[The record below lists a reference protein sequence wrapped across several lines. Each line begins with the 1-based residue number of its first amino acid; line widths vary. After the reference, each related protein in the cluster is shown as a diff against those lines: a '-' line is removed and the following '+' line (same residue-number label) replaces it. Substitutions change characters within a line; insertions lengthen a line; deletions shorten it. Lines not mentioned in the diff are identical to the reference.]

1 MKNLQSKLLV
11 ALVWIALSGS
21 SRAEFLYV
29 SYQSSITSF
38 FLNENTGSLALLPSS
53 PLAIPEGVGQLV
65 LDRTGLYLYASTKG
79 SFITDSWGNIA
90 GYRVSNDGSLTPLP
104 GSPFNLTGGHL
115 ALDPFGRF
123 LYAAADA
130 QNGTVSVYRIRA
142 HGALQPVPGSPFSS
156 GSFSISITTDPF
168 GRFVYVANFGSQDIS
183 GYRVLENG
191 ALSPVPGSP
200 FPILGAGEPITVVVE
215 RTGRFLY
222 AANFGAANVSSYRIG
237 PNGALTPLPG
247 SPTKSVGGLFQTMAL
262 DAAGGFLYAADFV
275 QGLTSFHINNSNGT
289 LELGPRIDTEPEPF
303 AVGVDPHGKF
313 VYAGN
318 ANDVTEPGPTSLSG
332 FRIGTHG
339 ALTPVPGS
347 PFFPPAP
354 VPSFPISIV
363 ITSSG
368 KAD

>member
-53 PLAIPEGVGQLV
+53 PLAIPEGVGPLV

-79 SFITDSWGNIA
+79 SFITDSWANIA

-183 GYRVLENG
+183 SYRVLENG

-215 RTGRFLY
+215 HTGRFLY
-222 AANFGAANVSSYRIG
+222 AANLA
-237 PNGALTPLPG
+237 
-247 SPTKSVGGLFQTMAL
+247 Q
-262 DAAGGFLYAADFV
+262 
-275 QGLTSFHINNSNGT
+275 LTSPLTAS
-289 LELGPRIDTEPEPF
+289 
-303 AVGVDPHGKF
+303 A
-313 VYAGN
+313 
-318 ANDVTEPGPTSLSG
+318 PT
-332 FRIGTHG
+332 
-339 ALTPVPGS
+339 
-347 PFFPPAP
+347 AP
-354 VPSFPISIV
+354 
-363 ITSSG
+363 
-368 KAD
+368 